1 MDELQQQNQKLHPD
15 SCTLLEALSLND
27 TFLAAEIVR
36 NPNQKHK
43 GTRCYKEYK
52 PLYNVVV
59 KDEDKNDFDD
69 DAKTNNNN
77 QIITLEELLLSTK
90 KKTKNTALHIAA
102 FSGEVQFLQTCLEA
116 LKQKNYSKEKI
127 QSITNCVNASNDTP
141 LLHAASKGHYEC
153 VNLLCEMGHA
163 DVRHRNRDGLDAL
176 MASCAMDGRRR
187 RRGKIIMLIIMLQ
200 Q

>member
-1 MDELQQQNQKLHPD
+1 MTDN
-15 SCTLLEALSLND
+15 
-27 TFLAAEIVR
+27 R
-36 NPNQKHK
+36 KHSGK
-43 GTRCYKEYK
+43 VCYKEYV
-52 PLYNVVV
+52 PLLIA
-59 KDEDKNDFDD
+59 DD
-69 DAKTNNNN
+69 DIEDNKTNNNN
-77 QIITLEELLLSTK
+77 QIITLEVLLISTK

-176 MASCAMDGRRR
+176 MASCAIGYDDDDGQ
-187 RRGKIIMLIIMLQ
+187 KILQ
-200 Q
+200 